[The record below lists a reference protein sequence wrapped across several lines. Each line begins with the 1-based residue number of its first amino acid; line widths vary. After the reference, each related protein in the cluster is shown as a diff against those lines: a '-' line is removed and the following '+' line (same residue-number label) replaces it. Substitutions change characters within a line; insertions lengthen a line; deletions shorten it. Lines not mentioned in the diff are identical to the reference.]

1 MGILSLL
8 KKFNIYR
15 VIKNLFKKSSDKEDN
30 NNPENTD
37 LTGSIVFDIID
48 NKDISIKC
56 YFPDIEK
63 LDDENILDYAES
75 YGRLLSNITDGIYAQ
90 KIADILISNSS
101 KDDPKMVLFV
111 NNIIAFWSSFHIEN
125 NKIAIKNSNQPLV
138 RPSRVFKRP

>member
-1 MGILSLL
+1 
-8 KKFNIYR
+8 
-15 VIKNLFKKSSDKEDN
+15 LFKKSSDKEDN

>member
-1 MGILSLL
+1 M
-8 KKFNIYR
+8 
-15 VIKNLFKKSSDKEDN
+15 FKKSSDKEDN